1 MITRQFTSALVVA
14 MACSTM
20 TAFGQNTRAS
30 VTGKVLYDKKQP
42 VIGAL
47 ITVKNE
53 STGFTITAPTGVDG
67 SYTIREIPLGTPYT
81 VTAKYIGYG
90 DQVQK
95 GYTLNQGDLL
105 RVNFT
110 MTETA
115 TELRAIEVVANSLKK
130 NVDNEGAST
139 TVSAQDIQKLPVKG
153 RNFTSLIDLSPLSNG
168 MNLSGQ
174 LASSTG
180 FNIDGMS
187 SKNPISGGAANTR
200 KGSPYAMTMEAVRE
214 FKVVTNAYA
223 KLAGVEKCCHFEV
236 FSNPP
241 TLR

>member
-1 MITRQFTSALVVA
+1 MELKCFFTTLAV
-14 MACSTM
+14 MACGTTCLYAQS
-20 TAFGQNTRAS
+20 TRAT
-30 VTGKVLYDKKQP
+30 VTGKIVDNTNEP
-42 VIGAL
+42 VIGAMV
-47 ITVKNE
+47 TVKNE
-53 STGFTITAPTGVDG
+53 STGFSVSATTGMDG
-67 SYTIREIPLGTPYT
+67 TYTIREIPLGTPYT
-81 VTAKYIGYG
+81 ITAKYIGFG
-90 DQVQK
+90 DQK
-95 GYTLNQGDLL
+95 KTGYSLNQGDML

-110 MTETA
+110 MSEESH
-115 TELRAIEVVANSLKK
+115 ELKAIEVVANSLKK

-139 TVSAQDIQKLPVKG
+139 TISAQDIQKMPVNG

-214 FKVVTNAYA
+214 FKVVTNA
-223 KLAGVEKCCHFEV
+223 
-236 FSNPP
+236 
-241 TLR
+241 